1 MKILG
6 SYSEL
11 GFKDFF
17 DLVWNYVVFTCLY
30 FRAEQKLSDLEDS
43 RSNDGSGHLSPRN
56 SLLTTW
62 SSFDK
67 SKSHVI
73 IKKLNQDKMQAI
85 EELKRLKEENLELN
99 IQVEKLTCQN
109 KGLVLK
115 HESLK
120 DNFNSFK
127 VAMSQQEDPFV
138 LRLALD
144 QSKRDFCK
152 LASEFSTFKD
162 TYQYG
167 IGVPQVEYNEI
178 YMKLKKAEE
187 ELEYLKDKQSN

>member
-1 MKILG
+1 MVQV
-6 SYSEL
+6 YC
-11 GFKDFF
+11 
-17 DLVWNYVVFTCLY
+17 VVFTCLY

-43 RSNDGSGHLSPRN
+43 KSNDGSDHLSPRN
-56 SLLTTW
+56 SLTTTW
-62 SSFDK
+62 CSFDK

-73 IKKLNQDKMQAI
+73 IKKLNQEKLQSI
-85 EELKRLKEENLELN
+85 EELKRLKAENLELN
-99 IQVEKLTCQN
+99 DQIEKLTCQN

-152 LASEFSTFKD
+152 IVSEFNTFKD
-162 TYQYG
+162 TYQNG
-167 IGVPQVEYNEI
+167 IGVPQIEYNEL

-187 ELEYLKDKQSN
+187 EIEDLKNRLHINSR